1 MALISKS
8 TLKRTIKNKSNVHNT
23 VQATY
28 SIFNKNGKSY
38 LQIDT
43 LGSTDREIPNKIS
56 QSIQMD
62 EETLEFLLSLL
73 KS

>member
-8 TLKRTIKNKSNVHNT
+8 TLKRTIKNKSSVHNN

-43 LGSTDREIPNKIS
+43 FGSIDREIPNKIS